1 MRRAALGDD
10 RGELA
15 EVLLLSLADKL
26 KALLL
31 IIGLIAGASP
41 AAGQAAAGRPVAS
54 VLYSGV
60 TRGPLSFDWSAEQRD
75 SVVRDIRPTYW
86 KEGALVAGLIGA
98 AGGAVLGAAV
108 CESKGCIIAS
118 GLGGALVLALPGA
131 LVGGQFRKQPTS
143 DE

>member
-1 MRRAALGDD
+1 M
-10 RGELA
+10 
-15 EVLLLSLADKL
+15 

-31 IIGLIAGASP
+31 ILGLIAGASP

-60 TRGPLSFDWSAEQRD
+60 NRGPLSFDWCAEPRD

-86 KEGALVAGLIGA
+86 KEGALVAGLLGA
-98 AGGAVLGAAV
+98 VGGAVLGAAV
-108 CESKGCIIAS
+108 CESGTGCIIAGS
-118 GLGGALVLALPGA
+118 LGGALLLAIPGA

-143 DE
+143 HE